1 MTLYCATSNAGKL
14 REFRRTI
21 REPFILETL
30 PGLESIEPCE
40 ETGATFEENAVQKA
54 IYYSKGFDGLLF
66 AEDSG
71 LEVEALNGS
80 PGVYSARF
88 AGPGATDEANNV
100 RLLEKMRGE
109 TNRRAR
115 YVAVAALARNGAVIA
130 TFRGEAKGRIVEA
143 PRGANG
149 FGYDPLFYFP
159 PFASTFAEA
168 PLDQKLAVSHRTQA
182 LSAML
187 AFLQS
192 REL

>member
-1 MTLYCATSNAGKL
+1 MTLYCATSNPGKL

-21 REPFILETL
+21 CAPFILETL
-30 PGLESIEPCE
+30 PGLESLEACQ
-40 ETGATFEENAVQKA
+40 ETGTTFEENAILKA
-54 IYYSKGFDGLLF
+54 VYYSNGIDGPLF

-71 LEVEALNGS
+71 LEVEALNGA

-88 AGPGATDEANNV
+88 AGPGATDETNNIQ
-100 RLLEKMRGE
+100 LLEKMRGE

-115 YVAVAALARNGAVIA
+115 YVAVVALARNGAVVA
-130 TFRGEAKGRIVEA
+130 TFRGEADGRILEE

-187 AFLQS
+187 AFLRS

>member
-1 MTLYCATSNAGKL
+1 MTLYCATSNPGKL

-21 REPFILETL
+21 REPFTLQTL
-30 PGLESIEPCE
+30 PGLESLETCE
-40 ETGATFEENAVQKA
+40 ETGTTFEENAILKA
-54 IYYSKGFDGLLF
+54 VYYSKDFDGLLF

-71 LEVEALNGS
+71 LEVEALNGA

-88 AGPGATDEANNV
+88 AGPGATDEANNIQ
-100 RLLEKMRGE
+100 LLEKMRGE

-115 YVAVAALARNGAVIA
+115 YVAVVALARNGAVVA
-130 TFRGEAKGRIVEA
+130 TFRGEAAGRILEES
-143 PRGANG
+143 RGANG

-187 AFLQS
+187 AFLRS

>member
-1 MTLYCATSNAGKL
+1 MTLYCATSNPGKL
-14 REFRRTI
+14 REFRRAI
-21 REPFILETL
+21 CEPFMLETL
-30 PGLESIEPCE
+30 PGLESLEACE
-40 ETGATFEENAVQKA
+40 ETGTTFEENAILKA
-54 IYYSKGFDGLLF
+54 VYYSKGFDGLLF

-71 LEVEALNGS
+71 LEVGALNGA

-88 AGPGATDEANNV
+88 AGPEATDEANNR

-115 YVAVAALARNGAVIA
+115 YVAVVALARNGSVVA
-130 TFRGEAKGRIVEA
+130 TFRGEADGRIVEQ

-168 PLDQKLAVSHRTQA
+168 TLDQKLAVSHRTQA

-187 AFLQS
+187 AFLRS